1 MPKNAVNTG
10 FLRGFKSIDIRA
22 TLMAVFDVIKDNK
35 KMPLEDLIATATK
48 LICGGL
54 GEYVT
59 EFRMKQSPIPYYKGS
74 YSKNI
79 KAKRPAIRLV

>member
-1 MPKNAVNTG
+1 
-10 FLRGFKSIDIRA
+10 
-22 TLMAVFDVIKDNK
+22 MAVFDVIKDNK

-59 EFRMKQSPIPYYKGS
+59 E
-74 YSKNI
+74 
-79 KAKRPAIRLV
+79 